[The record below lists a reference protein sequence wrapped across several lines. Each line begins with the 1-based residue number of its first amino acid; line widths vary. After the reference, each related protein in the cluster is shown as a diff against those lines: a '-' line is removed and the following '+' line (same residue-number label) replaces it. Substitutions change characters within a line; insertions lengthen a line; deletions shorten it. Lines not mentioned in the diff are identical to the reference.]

1 MNLLSIFLQATVATA
16 PAETVAAVHSESYFS
31 LLMKGGPILIPIF
44 LLAGL
49 AIFIISDK
57 WYYFRKLGKHDSRA
71 FGYLMKLIYGG
82 ETEKA
87 GQFAAGQGFPSF
99 KVVAAGLKA
108 DNRTMQD
115 VEESMQIQSRVQI
128 ARLEKGIDYLAIT
141 ASVAPML
148 GFLGTIFGVI
158 RIFYDISK
166 SGVLDISTISNGL
179 YEKMICSGT
188 GLLVGIIAY
197 AGYSLLNNRIDKIVL
212 QMDVVVN
219 EALKA
224 IRAGR
229 DHTSKPV
236 NPAGR

>member
-1 MNLLSIFLQATVATA
+1 MGLLCIFWQAVATL
-16 PAETVAAVHSESYFS
+16 PAEPAAAVHSESYFS
-31 LLMKGGPILIPIF
+31 LLMKGGLILIPIF

-57 WYYFRKLGKHDSRA
+57 WYMLRKLGKHDSRA
-71 FGYLMKLIYGG
+71 FGYLLKLIYAGDSD
-82 ETEKA
+82 KA
-87 GQFAAGQGFPSF
+87 GQFAASRTFPSF
-99 KVVAAGLKA
+99 KVVAAGLKN
-108 DNRTMQD
+108 DNRTLQD
-115 VEESMQIQSRVQI
+115 VEESMQIQ
-128 ARLEKGIDYLAIT
+128 ARLQISKMEKGMNYLAIT

-197 AGYSLLNNRIDKIVL
+197 SGYSLLNNRIDKIVL
-212 QMDVVVN
+212 QMDVVAN

-224 IRAGR
+224 IRADR
-229 DHTSKPV
+229 DHAVKP
-236 NPAGR
+236 